1 MFFFLFGYLFSAA
14 HSSQTT
20 YVMSALIFF
29 RQWELWCWWFE
40 EDFDKQDILKASGI
54 GICVIKF
61 NLIFNATKTIS
72 YYFCQNSLQDPMT
85 NIMLFVIILRS
96 SHKFRLVCVTQT
108 EIVPNTV
115 HLFYWSLFNFI
126 VVCLH
131 SVIFGVSHIPG
142 TGSKGN
148 QFHSHNLWGQLE
160 ILTVDLLTML
170 LLAKEM
176 ALTSQDLIS

>member
-1 MFFFLFGYLFSAA
+1 MKISRI
-14 HSSQTT
+14 S
-20 YVMSALIFF
+20 
-29 RQWELWCWWFE
+29 
-40 EDFDKQDILKASGI
+40 
-54 GICVIKF
+54 
-61 NLIFNATKTIS
+61 NATKTIS
-72 YYFCQNSLQDPMT
+72 FFVLFFCQNSSQDSMT

-96 SHKFRLVCVTQT
+96 SHKFRLVCFTQT

-115 HLFYWSLFNFI
+115 HLFFYWSLFSFI

-131 SVIFGVSHIPG
+131 CVIFGVSHILG

-170 LLAKEM
+170 PLAKVM
-176 ALTSQDLIS
+176 ALIFQDLIS